1 MPLKLFPI
9 CWVMLC
15 FTCVGNAQ
23 SFKPLIN
30 DPSADQEFLMSL
42 NKKYKS
48 DVDLLSGP
56 YKKYIAEIY
65 KERYELISD
74 QFTEKAIVTNPETQK
89 YLAKLVSEISKANP
103 SLNINT
109 LRIHF
114 SRAWWP
120 NASSMGEGTIS
131 FNIGLFNR
139 LDNESQAAFV
149 LCHELA
155 HYFLNHS
162 NNNINRYVN
171 TMYSDEMQKE
181 LRQIQ
186 KEEYG
191 KSARLEKLSKG
202 LLFKSRRHSREYEAA
217 ADSMAIELMKNTR
230 YDLSE
235 AASCLALL
243 DSVDNDKYD
252 ADLLLETTFNFP
264 AYPFRKSWVVE
275 EETIGFAKEEVNKKE
290 EDSLKT
296 HPDCSHRI
304 QLISPMLK
312 KYQQAQS
319 VKFVTSEAIF
329 TNLKNEFD
337 LEIIAW
343 CFESNRVSR
352 ALYYSLEMLRVQPDN
367 PYLHCM
373 IGKCLNQIYLFQ
385 KNHELGTITDLPNAD
400 REEKYNQLLLL
411 IQNVRLKDIASIS
424 YHYLQTH
431 ADKASVYP
439 EYQQILNTSK
449 LNFNN
454 HTK

>member
-1 MPLKLFPI
+1 M
-9 CWVMLC
+9 
-15 FTCVGNAQ
+15 
-23 SFKPLIN
+23 N
-30 DPSADQEFLMSL
+30 DPSADQQFLSSL

-48 DVDLLSGP
+48 DVDLLTGQN
-56 YKKYIAEIY
+56 KKYIAEIY
-65 KERYELISD
+65 KERYEFIND
-74 QFTEKAIVTNPETQK
+74 QFTEKAIITNPGTQE
-89 YLAKLVSEISKANP
+89 YLTKLVTEISKSNP
-103 SLNINT
+103 SFNINT

-114 SRAWWP
+114 ARAWWP
-120 NASSMGEGTIS
+120 NASSMGEGSIF
-131 FNIGLFNR
+131 FNIALFNR

-162 NNNINRYVN
+162 NSNINRYVN

-191 KSARLEKLSKG
+191 KSARLEKLSKR

-217 ADSMAIELMKNTR
+217 ADSMAIELLKNTR
-230 YDLSE
+230 YDLLE
-235 AASCLALL
+235 AVSCLALL

-252 ADLLLETTFNFP
+252 EDLLLETTFNFP
-264 AYPFRKSWVVE
+264 GYPFRKSWVAE

-312 KYQQAQS
+312 KYQQTQP
-319 VKFVTSEAIF
+319 VKFITSEATF
-329 TNLKNEFD
+329 KTFKNEFD
-337 LEIIAW
+337 LEIINW
-343 CFESNRVSR
+343 CYESNRVSR
-352 ALYYSLEMLRVQPDN
+352 ALYYSLEMLRVQSDN

-385 KNHELGTITDLPNAD
+385 KNHELGTITDLPSVNQ
-400 REEKYNQLLLL
+400 EEKYDQLLRF
-411 IQNVRLKDIASIS
+411 IQNIRLKDIANIS
-424 YHYLQTH
+424 YYYLLTQ
-431 ADKASVYP
+431 AENAIAYP
-439 EYQQILNTSK
+439 EYQQILNASK

-454 HTK
+454 HVK

>member
-1 MPLKLFPI
+1 
-9 CWVMLC
+9 
-15 FTCVGNAQ
+15 
-23 SFKPLIN
+23 
-30 DPSADQEFLMSL
+30 
-42 NKKYKS
+42 
-48 DVDLLSGP
+48 
-56 YKKYIAEIY
+56 
-65 KERYELISD
+65 
-74 QFTEKAIVTNPETQK
+74 
-89 YLAKLVSEISKANP
+89 
-103 SLNINT
+103 
-109 LRIHF
+109 
-114 SRAWWP
+114 
-120 NASSMGEGTIS
+120 
-131 FNIGLFNR
+131 
-139 LDNESQAAFV
+139 
-149 LCHELA
+149 
-155 HYFLNHS
+155 
-162 NNNINRYVN
+162 VN
-171 TMYSDEMQKE
+171 TIYSDEMQKE
-181 LRQIQ
+181 LKQIQ

-191 KSARLEKLSKG
+191 KTARLEKLSKG

-235 AASCLALL
+235 AVSCLALL

-252 ADLLLETTFNFP
+252 KDLLLETTFNFP
-264 AYPFRKSWVVE
+264 TYPFRKSWVAE
-275 EETIGFAKEEVNKKE
+275 EETISFAKEEVNKKE

-312 KYQQAQS
+312 KYQQAQP
-319 VKFVTSEAIF
+319 VKFITSEATF

-337 LEIIAW
+337 LEIISW
-343 CFESNRVSR
+343 CFESKRVSR

-411 IQNVRLKDIASIS
+411 IQNVRLKDIANLS
-424 YHYLQTH
+424 YYYLQTH
-431 ADKASVYP
+431 ADKASAYP

-454 HTK
+454 HVK